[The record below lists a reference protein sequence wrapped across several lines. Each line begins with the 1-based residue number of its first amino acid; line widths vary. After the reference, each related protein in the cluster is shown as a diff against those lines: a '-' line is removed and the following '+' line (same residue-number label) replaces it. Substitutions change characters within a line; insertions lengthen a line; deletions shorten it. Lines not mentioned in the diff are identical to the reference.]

1 MFQEAGCVI
10 WCDVWFKV
18 VVLLPCCGTWVCKDN
33 QLAHRSAAALQLGG
47 VRWVG
52 VLWRLMGSCVLMS
65 RAGVQG
71 GAGES
76 RQDAQGLDQGHPRW
90 VWG

>member
-1 MFQEAGCVI
+1 MRDMVRCVVEGSRAAAML
-10 WCDVWFKV
+10 WCLGVQ
-18 VVLLPCCGTWVCKDN
+18 G

-90 VWG
+90 VWGWFEPRQ